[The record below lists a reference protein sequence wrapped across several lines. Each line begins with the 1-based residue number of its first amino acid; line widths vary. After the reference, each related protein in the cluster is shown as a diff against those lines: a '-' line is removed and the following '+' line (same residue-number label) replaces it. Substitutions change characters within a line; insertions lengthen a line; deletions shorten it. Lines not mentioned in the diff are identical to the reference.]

1 MEDKILIV
9 DSKNFTGK
17 LPKDLAVEGDNKS
30 TKITFKLPKIV
41 GGVDVTGKNI
51 YVAYKNMVSGISYIY
66 DCINIH
72 YDGDYIICDWYITRE
87 ATAFAGTVS
96 FHLEISDGDYIWK
109 SNDSSFEVNECCIGD
124 VSKVIDYEPTWL
136 DAINDVISQAKA
148 DIAESVVN
156 AAESEANAAESVEN
170 AAGYAAE
177 AKKSAESAANSLEDL
192 KNTVINIHNSN
203 EGNVVSVADAS
214 DKKIEEI
221 NVFGKST
228 QANMPTMDEP
238 VLIANNFDNLKVT
251 IYIANKNL
259 LAVPYTKDNPLTL
272 TSDKDDYNKYY
283 ASYPFYAIA
292 GETYTFS
299 FESDGN
305 AGGTT
310 GTDTVQ
316 AGLFDTTNNIHYMT
330 TGNKYLTFVAKK
342 TGKCIFRCDVN
353 KDGCTHSF
361 WNFKVEVGDVN
372 TDYATGEKQSIDV
385 TLTEPLR
392 GVVVNSGGNYTDNAG
407 QEYLAD
413 VVCIKDGQIGV
424 LRYVNYVRLTSSGFT
439 LFREYDSEN
448 KISFQKSLGSEY
460 YNESG
465 LCTHLKFTTDYNVNT
480 MRLADRHIIVTVSSN
495 YTLDTFKEFLDNNE
509 VYLAVT
515 CKNNPGFEQFNEET
529 QAKFKELMTYYS
541 IANVYNNEGAF
552 TKLNYVADTKLYIDK
567 KIEEVAKAIVAI
579 GSEV

>member
-1 MEDKILIV
+1 MIVLAFNVTGTDLRRTDINKIVAVSRNNVEAKFSFNSDWDNI
-9 DSKNFTGK
+9 S
-17 LPKDLAVEGDNKS
+17 PKVVQFYKDNKYYDVS
-30 TKITFKLPKIV
+30 LANNACIVPWEVLTSAGTLSIT
-41 GGVDVTGKNI
+41 VTGGNLI
-51 YVAYKNMVSGISYIY
+51 TTTTVDINVYGSGLSSTGLAPTKASPGVYSEIVKLAEKIETDYNGMKSIMDTYEETVNTAMTDIS
-66 DCINIH
+66 
-72 YDGDYIICDWYITRE
+72 E
-87 ATAFAGTVS
+87 FV
-96 FHLEISDGDYIWK
+96 
-109 SNDSSFEVNECCIGD
+109 
-124 VSKVIDYEPTWL
+124 
-136 DAINDVISQAKA
+136 
-148 DIAESVVN
+148 
-156 AAESEANAAESVEN
+156 ANAHESKIEAEE
-170 AAGYAAE
+170 
-177 AKKSAESAANSLEDL
+177 SAESAANSLEDL

-480 MRLADRHIIVTVSSN
+480 MRLADRRIIVTVSSN

>member
-1 MEDKILIV
+1 MIVLAFNVTGTDLRRTDINKIVAVSRNNVEAKFSFNSDWDNI
-9 DSKNFTGK
+9 S
-17 LPKDLAVEGDNKS
+17 PKVVQFYKDNKYYDVS
-30 TKITFKLPKIV
+30 LPNNECIV
-41 GGVDVTGKNI
+41 PWEVLTSAGTLSVTVTGGNLI
-51 YVAYKNMVSGISYIY
+51 TTTTVDINVYGSGLSSTGLAPTKASPGVYSEIVKLANEIETDYNGMKSIMDTYEETVNTAMTDIS
-66 DCINIH
+66 
-72 YDGDYIICDWYITRE
+72 E
-87 ATAFAGTVS
+87 FV
-96 FHLEISDGDYIWK
+96 
-109 SNDSSFEVNECCIGD
+109 
-124 VSKVIDYEPTWL
+124 
-136 DAINDVISQAKA
+136 
-148 DIAESVVN
+148 
-156 AAESEANAAESVEN
+156 ANAHESKIEAEE
-170 AAGYAAE
+170 
-177 AKKSAESAANSLEDL
+177 SAESAANSLEDL

-228 QANMPTMDEP
+228 QVNMPTMDEP
-238 VLIANNFDNLKVT
+238 VLIVNNFDNLKVT

-272 TSDKDDYNKYY
+272 TSDRDDYNKYY
-283 ASYPFYAIA
+283 ASYPFYVVE
-292 GETYTFS
+292 GQTYTFS

-353 KDGCTHSF
+353 KDGCAHSF

-448 KISFQKSLGSEY
+448 KISFQKSLGGNY

-465 LCTHLKFTTDYNVNT
+465 LCTHLKLATDYNVNT
-480 MRLADRHIIVTVSSN
+480 MRLADRRIIVTVSSD
-495 YTLDTFKEFLDNNE
+495 YTLDKFKEFLNNNE
-509 VYLAVT
+509 VYLAIT
-515 CKNNPGFEQFNEET
+515 CKNNPIFEPFEEDT
-529 QAKFKELMTYYS
+529 QAKFKNLTTYYG
-541 IANVYNNEGAF
+541 ITNVCNSEGAYIR
-552 TKLNYVADTKLYIDK
+552 LNYTADTKLYIDNK
-567 KIEEVAKAIVAI
+567 FNELAKAIIATE
-579 GSEV
+579 SEV

>member
-1 MEDKILIV
+1 MIV
-9 DSKNFTGK
+9 LAFNVTGTDLRRTDINRIVAVSRNNVEAK
-17 LPKDLAVEGDNKS
+17 FSFNSDWDNISPKVAQFYKDNKYYDVS
-30 TKITFKLPKIV
+30 LANNECIV
-41 GGVDVTGKNI
+41 PWEVLTSAGTLSVTVTGGNLI
-51 YVAYKNMVSGISYIY
+51 TTTTVDINVYGSGLSSTGLAPTKASPGVYSEIVKLAEKIETDYNGMKSIMDTYEETVNTAMTDIS
-66 DCINIH
+66 
-72 YDGDYIICDWYITRE
+72 E
-87 ATAFAGTVS
+87 FV
-96 FHLEISDGDYIWK
+96 
-109 SNDSSFEVNECCIGD
+109 
-124 VSKVIDYEPTWL
+124 
-136 DAINDVISQAKA
+136 
-148 DIAESVVN
+148 
-156 AAESEANAAESVEN
+156 ANAHESKIEAEE
-170 AAGYAAE
+170 
-177 AKKSAESAANSLEDL
+177 SAESAANSLEDL

-228 QANMPTMDEP
+228 QVNMPTMDEP
-238 VLIANNFDNLKVT
+238 VLIVNNFDNLKVT

-272 TSDKDDYNKYY
+272 TSDRDDYNKYY
-283 ASYPFYAIA
+283 ASYPFYVVE
-292 GETYTFS
+292 GQTYTFS

-353 KDGCTHSF
+353 KDGCAHSF

-480 MRLADRHIIVTVSSN
+480 MRLADRRIIVTVSSN

-515 CKNNPGFEQFNEET
+515 CKNNLGFEQFNEET
-529 QAKFKELMTYYS
+529 QAKFKELMTYYG

-567 KIEEVAKAIVAI
+567 KIEEVAKAIVATE
-579 GSEV
+579 SEV

>member
-1 MEDKILIV
+1 MIVLAFNVTGTDLRRTDINKIVAVSRNNVEAKFSFNSDWNNI
-9 DSKNFTGK
+9 S
-17 LPKDLAVEGDNKS
+17 PKVVQFYKDNKYYDVS
-30 TKITFKLPKIV
+30 LANNACIVPWEVLTSAGTLSIT
-41 GGVDVTGKNI
+41 VTGGNLI
-51 YVAYKNMVSGISYIY
+51 TTTTVDINVYGSGLSSTGLAPTKASPGVYSEIVKLAEKIETDYNGMKSTMDTYEETVNTAMTDIS
-66 DCINIH
+66 
-72 YDGDYIICDWYITRE
+72 E
-87 ATAFAGTVS
+87 FV
-96 FHLEISDGDYIWK
+96 
-109 SNDSSFEVNECCIGD
+109 
-124 VSKVIDYEPTWL
+124 
-136 DAINDVISQAKA
+136 
-148 DIAESVVN
+148 
-156 AAESEANAAESVEN
+156 ANAHESKIEAEE
-170 AAGYAAE
+170 
-177 AKKSAESAANSLEDL
+177 SAESAANSLEDL
-192 KNTVINIHNSN
+192 KNTVINIHNSV

-214 DKKIEEI
+214 DKKIKEI

-465 LCTHLKFTTDYNVNT
+465 LCTHLKLTTDYNINT
-480 MRLADRHIIVTVSSN
+480 MRLADTRIIVTVASD
-495 YTLDTFKEFLDNNE
+495 YTLDTFKEILDNNE

-515 CKNNPGFEQFNEET
+515 CKNNPVFEHFDEDT
-529 QAKFKELMTYYS
+529 QAKFKALKTYYS
-541 IANVYNNEGAF
+541 ITNVCNNEGAY
-552 TKLNYVADTKLYIDK
+552 TKLNYIADTKLYIDN
-567 KIEEVAKAIVAI
+567 KIEEVAKAIVATE
-579 GSEV
+579 SEV